1 MTSMSAYTGKSTE
14 QGARKRDGFS
24 LFPAS
29 SRDRTSAVRPVA
41 EAGREA
47 DMRRLAAVAGLAA
60 LLGAYSA
67 AALAEPARI
76 ILLRHAEKK
85 NSRDLCDVGQL
96 RAQALSDQYLGKG
109 APGNETIYGK
119 GGRPDAFFAITAHT
133 QETATP
139 AAESWGM
146 EPIIFPVPPK
156 DPDEE
161 SDLDTQTRKAA
172 TALASASYDGKIV
185 VVVWEHKRIANK
197 ELNQDGKTLWALLKL
212 GEIPNVDVPQT
223 WKGANYDY
231 FWIIDH
237 QNPQPT
243 FRIIQQEY
251 PADAYAEVPNNPW
264 GEDVDQSRYPEFYAA
279 CKQ

>member
-1 MTSMSAYTGKSTE
+1 MRMK
-14 QGARKRDGFS
+14 
-24 LFPAS
+24 PAMV
-29 SRDRTSAVRPVA
+29 AV
-41 EAGREA
+41 
-47 DMRRLAAVAGLAA
+47 
-60 LLGAYSA
+60 LGAVSVGVSTA
-67 AALAEPARI
+67 AAIAEPARI

-85 NSRDLCDVGQL
+85 NSRDLCDVGKL

-133 QETATP
+133 RETATP
-139 AAESWGM
+139 SAESWGM
-146 EPIIFPVPPK
+146 EPILFPVPPK

-212 GEIPNVDVPQT
+212 GEIPDADAPQT

-231 FWIIDH
+231 FWIIDTTTS
-237 QNPQPT
+237 PPT
-243 FRIIQQEY
+243 FTPVKQRYTALPMRRSPTTNGASMRTRAGFRSSTRIARTNFRIEATIS
-251 PADAYAEVPNNPW
+251 PCFRRFSDI
-264 GEDVDQSRYPEFYAA
+264 R
-279 CKQ
+279 

>member
-1 MTSMSAYTGKSTE
+1 
-14 QGARKRDGFS
+14 
-24 LFPAS
+24 
-29 SRDRTSAVRPVA
+29 
-41 EAGREA
+41 
-47 DMRRLAAVAGLAA
+47 MRRLAAVAGLAA

-67 AALAEPARI
+67 AAIAEPARI
-76 ILLRHAEKK
+76 ILFRHAEKK

-133 QETATP
+133 RETATP

-146 EPIIFPVPPK
+146 EPALFPVPPK

-197 ELNQDGKTLWALLKL
+197 ELNEDGKTLWALLKL
-212 GEIPNVDVPQT
+212 GEIPN
-223 WKGANYDY
+223 
-231 FWIIDH
+231 
-237 QNPQPT
+237 
-243 FRIIQQEY
+243 
-251 PADAYAEVPNNPW
+251 ADAPQDLEGRKLRLFLDHRHDDLSA
-264 GEDVDQSRYPEFYAA
+264 DVHAA
-279 CKQ
+279 QTAVHGACLCGGPRQRMGRRCGREQVSGVLQGLREQT